1 MYNILC
7 RHADQNLFPL
17 LSKHS
22 IVYNVYSPT
31 AGGLFASTP
40 SSRYQENNPGAA
52 NWIGMYKGKS
62 KLDEG
67 IEKVRKIAEENGIEA
82 MELALRWAVHDSPL
96 KKGDGVILG
105 ARNEEQL
112 VQNLEWI
119 KKGGLPEGA
128 KKILNGIWEDIKDV
142 APGQV

>member
-1 MYNILC
+1 
-7 RHADQNLFPL
+7 
-17 LSKHS
+17 
-22 IVYNVYSPT
+22 
-31 AGGLFASTP
+31 
-40 SSRYQENNPGAA
+40 
-52 NWIGMYKGKS
+52 MYKGKS

-82 MELALRWAVHDSPL
+82 MELALRWAVHHSPL
-96 KKGDGVILG
+96 RKDDGVILG

-119 KKGGLPEGA
+119 KKGTLPDGVKE
-128 KKILNGIWEDIKDV
+128 KLDEIWEEVKDV